1 MAFENNVSTKIKL
14 RDLQLPVDYKHIA
27 MLFNSIEPG
36 TTTVEALEDE
46 DRHIPQKSTLTLN
59 DQGLLTGF
67 GRIRVLAEN
76 TNGQVIGY
84 GASWRAPW
92 SDPGEL
98 ASTFCVHPDYQRQG
112 VGKLILS
119 SLENWAAS
127 HQASIL
133 LSEVKDWIPGS
144 LPFAQKHG
152 FLVDAHIFELR
163 LNLNQLDLTKFADPI
178 HRLKDSS
185 ITFVTLADIAGEASE
200 KKLYDLY
207 VETSKDNPGQ
217 SGNLPPFSEWRKEAL
232 PENCSQE
239 KWVFIALDCDRF
251 VGVSTLFS
259 TDETGVL
266 YTDYTGV
273 DRHYRGRGIA
283 KALKL
288 LSIQAAIDE
297 GAHTMTTDT
306 EAGNESMQ
314 RLNRGLGYMP
324 GKGHYRIRKLLIS
337 EV

>member
-1 MAFENNVSTKIKL
+1 MAFESNISTKIML
-14 RDLQLPVDYKHIA
+14 RDLQLPEDYKHIA
-27 MLFNSIEPG
+27 VLFNSIEPG
-36 TTTVEALEDE
+36 STTVEALEDE
-46 DRHIPQKSTLTLN
+46 DRHIPQKATLTLN
-59 DQGLLTGF
+59 DQGQLIGF

-98 ASTFCVHPDYQRQG
+98 ASTFCVHPDYQRHG
-112 VGKLILS
+112 VGELILS
-119 SLENWAAS
+119 YLENWAAS
-127 HQASIL
+127 HQASLL
-133 LSEVKDWIPGS
+133 LSEVKDWVPGS

-152 FLVDAHIFELR
+152 FLLGAHIFELR
-163 LNLNQLDLTKFADPI
+163 LNLNRLDLTKMADPV
-178 HRLKDSS
+178 HRLQDSG
-185 ITFVTLADIAGEASE
+185 ITFVTLADKAGDESE
-200 KKLYDLY
+200 KKLYGLY

-217 SGNLPPFSEWRKEAL
+217 SGNLPAFPEWRKEAL

-239 KWVFIALDCDRF
+239 KWVFIALDGDRF

-288 LSIQAAIDE
+288 LSIQAAINE
-297 GAHTMTTDT
+297 GTHTMTTDT
-306 EAGNESMQ
+306 EAGNEAMQ
-314 RLNRGLGYMP
+314 KLNRGLGYLP
-324 GKGHYRIRKLLIS
+324 GKGHYRILKKLG
-337 EV
+337 V

>member
-1 MAFENNVSTKIKL
+1 MYLLNKSCTFFTKRTARK
-14 RDLQLPVDYKHIA
+14 Y
-27 MLFNSIEPG
+27 S
-36 TTTVEALEDE
+36 TTVEALEDE
-46 DRHIPQKSTLTLN
+46 DCHIPQKSTLSLN

-76 TNGQVIGY
+76 ANGQVIGY
-84 GASWRAPW
+84 GSSWRAPW

-112 VGKLILS
+112 VGELILS
-119 SLENWAAS
+119 HLENWAAS
-127 HQASIL
+127 HKASVL

-152 FLVDAHIFELR
+152 FLLDAHIFELR
-163 LNLNQLDLTKFADPI
+163 LNLHQLDLTKFADPV
-178 HRLKDSS
+178 HRLQDSG
-185 ITFVTLADIAGEASE
+185 ITFVSLADTAGEVSE

-217 SGNLPPFSEWRKEAL
+217 IGNLPAFPEWRKEAL
-232 PENCSQE
+232 PEDCSQE
-239 KWVFIALDCDRF
+239 KWVFIALDGDDF

-259 TDETGVL
+259 TEEAGVL
-266 YTDYTGV
+266 YTDYIGV
-273 DRHYRGRGIA
+273 YRQYRGSGIA

-288 LSIQAAIDE
+288 LSIQAAINE

-306 EAGNESMQ
+306 EAGNEAIQ
-314 RLNRGLGYMP
+314 KLNRGLGYLP
-324 GKGHYRIRKLLIS
+324 GKGHYRILKKL

>member
-1 MAFENNVSTKIKL
+1 
-14 RDLQLPVDYKHIA
+14 

-36 TTTVEALEDE
+36 STTVEALEDE

-98 ASTFCVHPDYQRQG
+98 ASTFCVHPDYQREG

-119 SLENWAAS
+119 YLEEWASS
-127 HQASIL
+127 HQASLL

-152 FLVDAHIFELR
+152 FLLDAHIFELR
-163 LNLNQLDLTKFADPI
+163 LNLNQLDLSESAGPV
-178 HRLKDSS
+178 HRLQDSG
-185 ITFVTLADIAGEASE
+185 ITFVTLADIPGEVSE

-207 VETSKDNPGQ
+207 VETSKDNPGH
-217 SGNLPPFSEWRKEAL
+217 SGNLPAYPQWRKEAL

-239 KWVFIALDCDRF
+239 KWVFIALDGDRF

-259 TDETGVL
+259 TEETGVM

-273 DRHYRGRGIA
+273 KSQYRGRGIA

-288 LSIQAAIDE
+288 LSMQTALNE
-297 GAHTMTTDT
+297 GAHMMTTDT
-306 EAGNESMQ
+306 EAGNDVMQ
-314 RLNRGLGYMP
+314 SLNRGLGYYP
-324 GKGHYRIRKLLIS
+324 GKGHYRILKKW

>member
-1 MAFENNVSTKIKL
+1 VVFNSNKSTKVRL

-27 MLFNSIEPG
+27 VLFNSIEPG
-36 TTTVEALEDE
+36 STTVEALEDE
-46 DRHIPQKSTLTLN
+46 DRHIPQKSALTLN
-59 DQGLLTGF
+59 DKGLLTGF

-92 SDPGEL
+92 SVPGEL

-112 VGKLILS
+112 VGELILS
-119 SLENWAAS
+119 YLKNWAAS
-127 HQASIL
+127 HQAFVL

-152 FLVDAHIFELR
+152 FLLDAHIFELR
-163 LNLNQLDLTKFADPI
+163 LNVNQLDLSKLADPV
-178 HRLKDSS
+178 HRLQDSG
-185 ITFVTLADIAGEASE
+185 ITFVTLAEISAEASE

-207 VETSKDNPGQ
+207 VETSVDNPGQ
-217 SGNLPPFSEWRKEAL
+217 YGNLPDFPQWRKVAL
-232 PENCSQE
+232 PEDCSQE
-239 KWVFIALDCDRF
+239 RWVFIALDGDRF

-259 TDETGVL
+259 TEETGVL

-283 KALKL
+283 KTLKL
-288 LSIQAAIDE
+288 LSIQAAINE
-297 GAHTMTTDT
+297 EAHTMTTDT
-306 EAGNESMQ
+306 EAGNKSMQ
-314 RLNRGLGYMP
+314 KLNRGLGYSP
-324 GKGHYRIRKLLIS
+324 GKGHYRIRKPLQ
-337 EV
+337 

>member
-1 MAFENNVSTKIKL
+1 VL
-14 RDLQLPVDYKHIA
+14 
-27 MLFNSIEPG
+27 
-36 TTTVEALEDE
+36 VE
-46 DRHIPQKSTLTLN
+46 T
-59 DQGLLTGF
+59 
-67 GRIRVLAEN
+67 

-98 ASTFCVHPDYQRQG
+98 ASTFCAHPDYQRQG
-112 VGKLILS
+112 VGELILS
-119 SLENWAAS
+119 YLENWAAS
-127 HQASIL
+127 HQASVL

-152 FLVDAHIFELR
+152 FLLDAHIFELR
-163 LNLNQLDLTKFADPI
+163 LDLMNLDVTQFSNI
-178 HRLKDSS
+178 VHRLKDSG
-185 ITFVTLADIAGEASE
+185 ITFVTLADIPGEASE

-217 SGNLPPFSEWRKEAL
+217 SGNLPAFPQWRKEAL
-232 PENCSQE
+232 PKDCSQE
-239 KWVFIALDCDRF
+239 KWVFIALDGDRF

-259 TDETGVL
+259 TEEPGVL

-273 DRHYRGRGIA
+273 DRHYRSRGIV

-288 LSIQAAIDE
+288 LSIQAAINE
-297 GAHTMTTDT
+297 EAHTMTTDT
-306 EAGNESMQ
+306 EAGNEAMQ
-314 RLNRGLGYMP
+314 KLNRGLGYLP
-324 GKGHYRIRKLLIS
+324 GKGHYRILKKL

>member
-1 MAFENNVSTKIKL
+1 VSFESNLSTKVRI
-14 RDLQLPVDYKHIA
+14 RDLQLPEDYAHIA
-27 MLFNSIEPG
+27 KLFNSIEPDSS
-36 TTTVEALEDE
+36 TVEALVNEDQL
-46 DRHIPQKSTLTLN
+46 IPTTSNLTLDEN
-59 DQGLLTGF
+59 GLLTGF
-67 GRIRVLAEN
+67 GRIRVLAEH
-76 TNGQVIGY
+76 TDGKVIGY

-112 VGKLILS
+112 VGELILS
-119 SLENWAAS
+119 HLENWAAS
-127 HQASIL
+127 HKTSFL

-152 FLVDAHIFELR
+152 FVLDAHIFELR
-163 LNLNQLDLTKFADPI
+163 LNLNQLDFSKFPGPI
-178 HRLKDSS
+178 HKLKDSG
-185 ITFVTLADIAGEASE
+185 ITFVTLADIPGERSE

-217 SGNLPPFSEWRKEAL
+217 SGNLPVFSQWRKEAL
-232 PENCSQE
+232 PEEFSQE
-239 KWVFIALDCDRF
+239 KWVFFALDGDDF

-259 TDETGVL
+259 TEDTGVM

-273 DRHYRGRGIA
+273 KSNYRGRGIA

-288 LSIQAAIDE
+288 LSMQTALNE

-306 EAGNESMQ
+306 EAGNDAMQ
-314 RLNRGLGYMP
+314 RLNRSLGYKP
-324 GKGHYRIRKLLIS
+324 GKGHYRILKKL